1 MDATVVKSP
10 RPGHGKDIRGIAR
23 GRHASL
29 AHMAHMAHTAMLM
42 APPAMPDCRLAA
54 YYRVCDSL
62 TFQVR
67 LRLAR
72 QYRAPGC

>member
-1 MDATVVKSP
+1 MYATGVKSP
-10 RPGHGKDIRGIAR
+10 RRYHGKDIQDIAR
-23 GRHASL
+23 GGPASL
-29 AHMAHMAHTAMLM
+29 AHMAHTAMHMAH
-42 APPAMPDCRLAA
+42 PAMPDCRLAA